1 MALITTFI
9 TTFYVLHLLR
19 VYYNVH
25 HYVYYAVYNYVC
37 YAVYFKACQ
46 TFWHRQTDTLHG
58 NWEAEVDLF
67 RYSIEAFECATSC
80 SSRRTAR
87 KGVSRK

>member
-1 MALITTFI
+1 MVSTTTLITTFI
-9 TTFYVLHLLR
+9 TAFTTMFITTFITQSITMSVMPFIQGLP
-19 VYYNVH
+19 
-25 HYVYYAVYNYVC
+25 
-37 YAVYFKACQ
+37 